1 LPERPI
7 SLRRAAEIIG
17 VHHSTLAR
25 AVERGDIQPV
35 TTTPGG
41 WNRFSRRDIER
52 YARALEASE
61 AVRNQIDAPTVDR
74 ALGDIPKLARELTG
88 ADYAAVTVQESNGRP
103 LRIYHDGLASDIE
116 WKSHDLPRGRGV
128 LGKLGHADSP
138 LRLSDISKH
147 PDSFGF
153 PDWHPPMKALLGVQV
168 ANSAGM
174 KANLYLAN
182 APGKRGF
189 TTEDEHQLT
198 QLTHFAQLALDSAS
212 LYERE
217 RENRVLAEAAERRFQ
232 AVIEESTVGV
242 LIVEAGTKTLLG
254 SSQEAR
260 RLLGH
265 SLDLG
270 MSLDELHRLVTI
282 YNNDGKLV
290 IRNEQPLEVALTN
303 RGQTRPQ
310 DMLFERAD
318 GTRVPVVVTA
328 ASIGAEDG
336 GLDSAVMIFQD
347 VTQIHEVDDAKKEFL
362 SMITHDLRSPL
373 ATIKGMAGS
382 LNQISTPESDVQV
395 GLDAIDEEV
404 DHMTELVSNILDM
417 SRIESGTRG
426 VEREICHMA
435 DIVQDAVRRTS
446 ASRHGSGRSMHTT
459 IPSGFPEMY
468 ADPGQLGRVLDNL
481 LSNAMKYAPGKVEI
495 INSYNAKT
503 DTIRT
508 EVIDQ
513 GDGIPTSQ
521 HKDIFDKFYRLREG
535 SARGREGS
543 GLGLAICKSVI
554 GAHGGKI
561 GVTNNSQD
569 GATFWFEIPR
579 DPDQA

>member
-25 AVERGDIQPV
+25 AVERGEIQPV

-61 AVRNQIDAPTVDR
+61 AARSQIDTPTVDR
-74 ALGDIPKLARELTG
+74 ALSEIPKLARELTG
-88 ADYAAVTVQESNGRP
+88 ADYAAVTVQESSGRP
-103 LRIYHDGLASDIE
+103 LRIYHDGLADDID
-116 WKSHDLPRGRGV
+116 WKSQDLPIGRGV

-138 LRLSDISKH
+138 LRMADLATHAESY
-147 PDSFGF
+147 GF
-153 PDWHPPMKALLGVQV
+153 PDWHPPMQALLGVQI
-168 ANSAGM
+168 ANMHGLR
-174 KANLYLAN
+174 ANLYLAN
-182 APGKRGF
+182 SPGSPEF
-189 TTEDEHQLT
+189 TVEDEHQLT
-198 QLTHFAQLALDSAS
+198 QLTHFAQLALDSAN

-217 RENRVLAEAAERRFQ
+217 RENRVLAESAERRLQ

-242 LIVEAGTKTLLG
+242 VIVEAGTRVLIG

-260 RLLGH
+260 RLFGH

-270 MSLDELHRLVTI
+270 MTLDEINQLTTLYDSDGRLVTG
-282 YNNDGKLV
+282 DEL
-290 IRNEQPLEVALTN
+290 PLEIALTS
-303 RGQTRPQ
+303 REQTRPQ
-310 DMLFERAD
+310 DMLFEKTD
-318 GTRVPVVVTA
+318 GSRVPVVVTA
-328 ASIGAEDG
+328 APIGAEDG
-336 GLDSAVMIFQD
+336 GLDSAVLIFQD
-347 VTQIHEVDDAKKEFL
+347 VTQIHEVDDAKSEFL

-373 ATIKGMAGS
+373 ATIKGMAQS
-382 LNQISTPESDVQV
+382 LNNISEPETEVQL

-435 DIVQDAVRRTS
+435 DIVPDAVRRTLG
-446 ASRHGSGRSMHTT
+446 SRHGFDRAVNET
-459 IPSGFPEMY
+459 IPSDLPEMY

-481 LSNAMKYAPGKVEI
+481 LSNALKYTAGNVEVV
-495 INSYNAKT
+495 NSYNSGT

-508 EVIDQ
+508 EVIDE
-513 GDGIPTSQ
+513 GEGIPSSQ
-521 HKDIFDKFYRLREG
+521 HGEIFDKFYRLREG
-535 SARGREGS
+535 NSRGREGS

-561 GVTNNSQD
+561 GVKNISKG
-569 GATFWFEIPR
+569 GAMFWFELPR

>member
-1 LPERPI
+1 MPERPI

-17 VHHSTLAR
+17 VHHSTLGR
-25 AVERGDIQPV
+25 TVERGEIKPV

-61 AVRNQIDAPTVDR
+61 AARSQIDAPTVDR
-74 ALGDIPKLARELTG
+74 ALSDIPKLARELTG
-88 ADYAAVTVQESNGRP
+88 ADYAAVTVQSSDGSP
-103 LRIYHDGLASDIE
+103 LRIYHDGLAADID
-116 WKSHDLPRGRGV
+116 WKSEELPRGRGV

-138 LRLSDISKH
+138 LRMDDLATH
-147 PDSFGF
+147 PDSYGF

-168 ANSAGM
+168 ANSAGL

-182 APGKRGF
+182 SPDRPGF
-189 TTEDEHQLT
+189 TDEDERQLT
-198 QLTHFAQLALDSAS
+198 QLTHFAQLALDSAN

-217 RENRVLAEAAERRFQ
+217 RENRVLAESAERRFQ

-242 LIVEAGTKTLLG
+242 VIVEAGTRLLLG

-260 RLLGH
+260 RLLDH
-265 SLDLG
+265 SLNLG
-270 MSLDELHRLVTI
+270 MDLDEFNKITTLYDNDGRLVI
-282 YNNDGKLV
+282 H
-290 IRNEQPLEVALTN
+290 NELPLEMALSE
-303 RGQTRPQ
+303 RKLTRPQ
-310 DMLFERAD
+310 DMLFELSD
-318 GTRVPVVVTA
+318 GSRVRVVVTA
-328 ASIGAEDG
+328 APIGAEDG
-336 GLDSAVMIFQD
+336 GLDSAVLIFQD
-347 VTQIHEVDDAKKEFL
+347 TTQIHEVDDAKKEFL

-373 ATIKGMAGS
+373 ATIKGMARS
-382 LNQISTPESDVQV
+382 LNAISKPESEVQS

-435 DIVQDAVRRTS
+435 DLVQDAIRRS
-446 ASRHGSGRSMHTT
+446 LGSRHGFGRSINAE
-459 IPSGFPEMY
+459 IPSELPEMY

-481 LSNAMKYAPGKVEI
+481 LSNAMKYAPGNVEI
-495 INSYNAKT
+495 INSYNAT
-503 DTIRT
+503 NDIIRT

-513 GDGIPTSQ
+513 GEGIPTTQ
-521 HKDIFDKFYRLREG
+521 QNEIFDKFYRLREG
-535 SARGREGS
+535 RARGREGS

-554 GAHGGKI
+554 GAHGGNI
-561 GVTNNSQD
+561 GVTSNSQG

>member
-1 LPERPI
+1 MPERPI

-35 TTTPGG
+35 TSTPGG
-41 WNRFSRRDIER
+41 WNRFSRRDVER

-61 AVRNQIDAPTVDR
+61 AARNQIDAPTVDR

-88 ADYAAVTVQESNGRP
+88 ADYAAVTVQETNGRP
-103 LRIYHDGLASDIE
+103 LRIYHDGLSSDIDWQSE
-116 WKSHDLPRGRGV
+116 ELPRGRGV

-138 LRLSDISKH
+138 LRMEDLSEH
-147 PDSFGF
+147 PDSYGF

-168 ANSAGM
+168 ANSAGL

-182 APGKRGF
+182 SPGGRGF
-189 TTEDEHQLT
+189 TDADEHQLT
-198 QLTHFAQLALDSAS
+198 QLTHFAQLALDSAN

-217 RENRVLAEAAERRFQ
+217 RENRVLAESAERRFQ

-242 LIVEAGTKTLLG
+242 VIVEAGTRVLLG

-260 RLLGH
+260 RLFGH

-270 MSLDELHRLVTI
+270 MTLDEVNQLATLYDSNGRLVTH
-282 YNNDGKLV
+282 DEL
-290 IRNEQPLEVALTN
+290 PLERALAK
-303 RGQTRPQ
+303 REMTRPQ
-310 DMLFERAD
+310 DMLFERDD
-318 GTRVPVVVTA
+318 GSRVPVVVTA
-328 ASIGAEDG
+328 APIGADDG
-336 GLDSAVMIFQD
+336 GLDSAVLIFQD

-382 LNQISTPESDVQV
+382 LNAISKPESDIQT

-426 VEREICHMA
+426 VEREICHIA
-435 DIVQDAVRRTS
+435 DIVHDAVRRS
-446 ASRHGSGRSMHTT
+446 LNSLHGQGRSIRES
-459 IPSGFPEMY
+459 IPSDLPEMY

-481 LSNAMKYAPGKVEI
+481 LSNAMKYAPGNVTI
-495 INSYNAKT
+495 VNSYNGES

-513 GDGIPTSQ
+513 GEGIPTSQ

-535 SARGREGS
+535 NARGREGS

-561 GVTNNSQD
+561 GVNNNSQG
-569 GATFWFEIPR
+569 GATFWFEFPR

>member
-25 AVERGDIQPV
+25 AVDRGEIKPV
-35 TTTPGG
+35 TSTPGG
-41 WNRFSRRDIER
+41 WNRFSRRDVER

-61 AVRNQIDAPTVDR
+61 QARNQIDAPTVDR
-74 ALGDIPKLARELTG
+74 ALSNIPKLARELTG

-103 LRIYHDGLASDIE
+103 LRIYHDGLADDID
-116 WKSHDLPRGRGV
+116 WKSQSLPLGIGV

-138 LRLSDISKH
+138 LRLDDLKDH
-147 PDSFGF
+147 KDSIGF
-153 PDWHPPMKALLGVQV
+153 PDWHPPMQALLGVQI
-168 ANSAGM
+168 ANKAGLN
-174 KANLYLAN
+174 ANLYLAN
-182 APGKRGF
+182 SPGGPSF
-189 TTEDEHQLT
+189 TSDDESQLT
-198 QLTHFAQLALDSAS
+198 QLTHFAQLALESAN

-217 RENRVLAEAAERRFQ
+217 RENRVLAESAERRLQ
-232 AVIEESTVGV
+232 AVIEESAVGV
-242 LIVEAGTKTLLG
+242 VIVEAGTRQLIG

-260 RLLGH
+260 RLFGH
-265 SLDLG
+265 PLDVGLP
-270 MSLDELHRLVTI
+270 LDDINQITTLYDSSGRLVI
-282 YNNDGKLV
+282 NSEL
-290 IRNEQPLEVALTN
+290 PLEAALAE
-303 RGQTRPQ
+303 RKQTRPQ
-310 DMLFERAD
+310 DMLFEKAD
-318 GTRVPVVVTA
+318 GSRVPVVVTA
-328 ASIGAEDG
+328 SPIGAEDG
-336 GLDSAVMIFQD
+336 GLDSAVLIFQD
-347 VTQIHEVDDAKKEFL
+347 VTQIHEVDDVKSEFL

-382 LNQISTPESDVQV
+382 LNAISKPDSEIKL

-426 VEREICHMA
+426 VEREICHMV
-435 DIVQDAVRRTS
+435 DIVQDAVRRTLG
-446 ASRHGSGRSMHTT
+446 SRHGFGRAVNTT
-459 IPSGFPEMY
+459 IPSDLPEMY

-481 LSNAMKYAPGKVEI
+481 LSNAMKYTPGRVNI
-495 INSYNAKT
+495 VISFNPAT

-508 EVIDQ
+508 EVIDN
-513 GDGIPTSQ
+513 GEGIPATKHSE
-521 HKDIFDKFYRLREG
+521 IFDKFYRLREG
-535 SARGREGS
+535 NARGREGS

-561 GVTNNSQD
+561 GVKNNSD
-569 GATFWFEIPR
+569 SGATFWFEFPR

>member
-1 LPERPI
+1 MPERPI

-35 TTTPGG
+35 ATTPGG

-52 YARALEASE
+52 YGRALEATE
-61 AVRNQIDAPTVDR
+61 IAQNQIDAPAVDR
-74 ALGDIPKLARELTG
+74 ALYDIPKLARALTG

-103 LRIYHDGLASDIE
+103 LRIYHDGLADDID
-116 WKSHDLPRGRGV
+116 WKSHALPIGRGV

-138 LRLSDISKH
+138 LRLDDLSEH
-147 PDSFGF
+147 PDSYGF

-168 ANSAGM
+168 VNSAGL

-182 APGKRGF
+182 SPGKPGF
-189 TTEDEHQLT
+189 TEADEQQLT
-198 QLTHFAQLALDSAS
+198 QLTHFAQLALDSAN
-212 LYERE
+212 LYEQE
-217 RENRVLAEAAERRFQ
+217 RENRVLAESAERRLQ

-242 LIVEAGTKTLLG
+242 LIVEAGTRILLG

-260 RLLGH
+260 RLFGH
-265 SLDLG
+265 SLNVG
-270 MSLDELHRLVTI
+270 MALTKINQLITI
-282 YNNDGKLV
+282 YNSDGRLV
-290 IRNEQPLEVALTN
+290 IHDELPLEQALASRRT
-303 RGQTRPQ
+303 TRPQ
-310 DMLFERAD
+310 DMLFERFD
-318 GTRVPVVVTA
+318 GSRVPVVVTA
-328 ASIGAEDG
+328 APIGAEDG
-336 GLDSAVMIFQD
+336 GIDSAVLIFQD

-373 ATIKGMAGS
+373 ATIKGLARS
-382 LNQISTPESDVQV
+382 LNVPMKPEAEIQI

-426 VEREICHMA
+426 VEREISHMA
-435 DIVQDAVRRTS
+435 DIVHDAVRRS
-446 ASRHGSGRSMHTT
+446 VGSRHGSGRPIRVE
-459 IPSGFPEMY
+459 IPSNLPEMY

-481 LSNAMKYAPGKVEI
+481 LSNAMKYTPSNVVITNTYDA
-495 INSYNAKT
+495 SS

-513 GDGIPTSQ
+513 GAGIPTAQ
-521 HKDIFDKFYRLREG
+521 QVDIFDKFYRLREDRSG
-535 SARGREGS
+535 GREGS

-561 GVTNNSQD
+561 GVTNNSRG